1 VGRIFAHMYKA
12 RAQLTTERV
21 AIPVSAVAQTLD
33 VSERHV
39 WALNSSGRLPRP
51 IRLGRA
57 VRWDRRELEQ
67 WIAAGAPTREAWE
80 RRTAG

>member
-1 VGRIFAHMYKA
+1 MRKSRTPVA
-12 RAQLTTERV
+12 TERV
-21 AIPVSAVAQTLD
+21 VVPVSAVADMLY
-33 VSERHV
+33 VSERHI

-57 VRWDRRELEQ
+57 VRWDRNELER

-80 RRTAG
+80 RRITG